1 MRHLWQGSAIEYTAC
16 EVNSDLHSSKRWR
29 IKGYLRKIRLLCSQA
44 ELKCATFFFLSRAQ
58 RMSPRTAEIGLGEK
72 NQKSPMNLISPSRMW
87 LIPWRIILIRK
98 RLCQRHYSD
107 SVTLMTSTSVPNLI
121 LKLFYFNSHL
131 IESEIY
137 QTIPTGICPPWLK
150 YFYRD
155 LCEKLLLSL

>member
-1 MRHLWQGSAIEYTAC
+1 MTC

-29 IKGYLRKIRLLCSQA
+29 IKGYLRKIRLTPLFSSRA
-44 ELKCATFFFLSRAQ
+44 EMCQILFLSRAQ
-58 RMSPRTAEIGLGEK
+58 IMSPRTAEIGLGEK
-72 NQKSPMNLISPSRMW
+72 NLKSPMNLISPSRMW

-107 SVTLMTSTSVPNLI
+107 SVTLMNSTSVPNLI

-137 QTIPTGICPPWLK
+137 QTIPNGICPPCLK

-155 LCEKLLLSL
+155 FCEKLLLSL